1 MSPPNLEL
9 PAHPTVPSNM
19 PDPADLEPTAAL
31 VMLWARDLYRT
42 GSAERFY
49 SCLDLAAGE
58 QMRREC
64 EAVCPWYA
72 EVILNRKWFIREIA
86 VRFVADAC
94 APCHVVVP
102 AAGKSPLALEL
113 LDACGEGIASVIEVD
128 IEGMEEKQYLYERAA
143 PAHAAKIRCV
153 SADLADLPGT
163 AAAIA
168 GAGYDPDLPT
178 VVILEGVS
186 YYIPPAVLSGI
197 FSLFASPDR
206 KNLAIV
212 EYLLPCRL
220 VAEKRRN
227 IPREIWRIIN
237 RDCNP
242 GGTVTYSPEEIEQ
255 ALARA
260 GCDSVVQHSMYEIEL
275 ARTGANRY
283 FPAVVDGWIAIT
295 CGWL

>member
-1 MSPPNLEL
+1 MPG
-9 PAHPTVPSNM
+9 PT
-19 PDPADLEPTAAL
+19 DLEPTAAL

-42 GSAERFY
+42 GSAARFY

-86 VRFVADAC
+86 ARFVADAC
-94 APCHVVVP
+94 APCHVVVL

-113 LDACGEGIASVIEVD
+113 LDACGDVIASVIEVD
-128 IEGMEEKQYLYERAA
+128 IEGMEEKQHLYERAA

-153 SADLADLPGT
+153 PADLADLPGT

-197 FSLFASPDR
+197 VSFFASPDR

-237 RDCNP
+237 RDCNQ

-260 GCDSVVQHSMYEIEL
+260 GCDRVVQHPMHEIEL

-283 FPAVVDGWIAIT
+283 FPAVVDSWIAIAY
-295 CGWL
+295 GWL